1 MLHKLMLSA
10 VILGLTAVS
19 AFSAPL
25 WHQKLP
31 PRVRLVDRTV
41 PYYAGN
47 PRPMPPVPAAYP
59 YGYFGAQYRSFVDLH
74 RGYFYDYYQRTYTA
88 GY

>member
-1 MLHKLMLSA
+1 MLYKMVLSA
-10 VILGLTAVS
+10 VILGITAVA
-19 AFSAPL
+19 AFSAPP
-25 WHQKLP
+25 WCQKLP

-47 PRPMPPVPAAYP
+47 PRPIPPRPVAYP
-59 YGYFGAQYRSFVDLH
+59 YGYFGAQYRPYFDLH
-74 RGYFYDYYQRTYTA
+74 RGYYYTYHQWTYST